1 VVVEAVIKEAHQQL
15 LAVLAAGVMEV
26 PEVQTSGR
34 QGLQILAEAEA
45 AGQYLLLLV
54 AQAAAV

>member
-1 VVVEAVIKEAHQQL
+1 MVVEAVIKEAHQQL